1 MSPKDGA
8 LNIEPID
15 GNGWF
20 RTFPVHAHDHSPSSS
35 QADLAFLALALTANA
50 ADPAST
56 RKAAAPITTEPTVL
70 FSLDFEATPV
80 GEIPAGFTKK
90 GAVGVAEDAA
100 HSGKR
105 SLRMDAAT
113 RGSRSI
119 TKAGDLIQALGGQH
133 WGRLYYKVKQP
144 VPKVTVPEG
153 KKFAVIHSTLVSGAA
168 QSPLFSDPIEVR
180 VLDTCLGP
188 NGTFQYIYNVQ
199 PKKRPEFANGS
210 KYDFRFTE
218 EWTLAEWFID
228 HATQTYRLYINGI
241 ELEKPVLNKGAG
253 QFEGAEIPA
262 VFESLTFG
270 WNNYQPTAEGEG
282 FVAWIDDIALS
293 KERIGDQVIPSAPA
307 GPKK

>member
-1 MSPKDGA
+1 MT
-8 LNIEPID
+8 I
-15 GNGWF
+15 
-20 RTFPVHAHDHSPSSS
+20 PSQLLK
-35 QADLAFLALALTANA
+35 QACLLFTLAVTTNA
-50 ADPAST
+50 ADPAKLGKT
-56 RKAAAPITTEPTVL
+56 AAPDNAAPNVL
-70 FSLDFEATPV
+70 LSLDFEATPV
-80 GEIPAGFTKK
+80 GEIPVGFTKK

-113 RGSRSI
+113 RGARSI
-119 TKAGDLIQALGGQH
+119 TKDGDLMQALGGQH
-133 WGRLYYKVKQP
+133 WGRLYFKVKQP

-153 KKFAVIHSTLVSGAA
+153 KKFAVIHSTLVSGTA

-180 VLDTCLGP
+180 MLGNCLGP

-210 KYDFRFTE
+210 KYDYHFTD

-228 HATQTYRLYINGI
+228 HATQTYRLYINGT
-241 ELEKPVLNKGAG
+241 EMEKPAVNKGAG

-270 WNNYQPTAEGEG
+270 WNNYQPAGEGEG
-282 FVAWIDDIALS
+282 FVVWMDDIALG
-293 KERIGDQVIPSAPA
+293 KERIGSRVIPSAPT
-307 GPKK
+307 GQKK

>member
-1 MSPKDGA
+1 MTTPTA
-8 LNIEPID
+8 LLK
-15 GNGWF
+15 
-20 RTFPVHAHDHSPSSS
+20 
-35 QADLAFLALALTANA
+35 QACCMLALSATVNA
-50 ADPAST
+50 ATPAKKPT
-56 RKAAAPITTEPTVL
+56 LPPRATPTATAPATPPDVL
-70 FSLDFEATPV
+70 LSLDFEATPV

-105 SLRMDAAT
+105 SLRMDSAI
-113 RGSRSI
+113 RGSRGI
-119 TKAGDLIQALGGQH
+119 TKEGEFMKELGGTH

-144 VPKVTVPEG
+144 VPTVTVPEG
-153 KKFAVIHSTLVSGAA
+153 KKFAVIHSTMVSGTA

-180 VLDTCLGP
+180 MLGNCLGP

-210 KYDFRFTE
+210 KYDYKFTE
-218 EWTLAEWFID
+218 DWTLAEWYID
-228 HATQTYRLYINGI
+228 YATQTYHLYINGV
-241 ELEKPVLNKGAG
+241 ELEKPAISKGAG

-270 WNNYQPTAEGEG
+270 WNNYQPANEGEG
-282 FVAWIDDIALS
+282 FTVWIDDIALS
-293 KERIGDQVIPSAPA
+293 KERIGDRAIPSAPA